1 MYFVFKNF
9 PWLFVYISLCIVSE
23 RGHELTVKVA
33 DDPSLQ
39 LSRYGEYLYQN
50 LVIFA
55 PGVEEFGGALSVE
68 VWPKTKSVQ
77 TCSIFMV
84 VEARQESIAKG
95 S

>member
-1 MYFVFKNF
+1 MYLVIKKFIVSNDY
-9 PWLFVYISLCIVSE
+9 VYALSCIVSE

-39 LSRYGEYLYQN
+39 LSRYGEYLYKN

-68 VWPKTKSVQ
+68 V
-77 TCSIFMV
+77 
-84 VEARQESIAKG
+84 IAND
-95 S
+95 